1 MKTINQILWTFLFVL
16 SGLVISGCEKDG
28 KDGFV
33 EETPKFNDE
42 GLPLNIPDDVIVYK
56 TIDNKPISLRD
67 ENLFGEVKLL
77 SNEYLE
83 DKGYCRIEFDGK
95 VTTIGEQA
103 FFAYEN
109 LISIVIPK
117 GVTSIG
123 RGAFMNSSLRSI
135 NVDARNVRYATI
147 DGILYD
153 KKFKTLISCPRYH
166 FMQDY
171 IVPLQVDSI
180 ADFCFCWCQGISS
193 VKITENVKG
202 IGAAAFDSC
211 ENLEKIEFYG
221 RVYSMGDC
229 TFWMCSK
236 LKEVALPEG
245 LTKIEDR
252 IFYMCASLEKVSVPS
267 TVNEIDI
274 SAFGITPKLKSV
286 TFYMKN
292 VPQLK
297 KEYNTF
303 VFIDKLYVP
312 AGSVQSYKNSEW
324 QKYFVSIEAIQE

>member
-16 SGLVISGCEKDG
+16 SGLVILGCDKDG

-123 RGAFMNSSLRSI
+123 RGAFLHSSLRSI

-171 IVPLQVDSI
+171 IVPLKVDSI
-180 ADFCFCWCQGISS
+180 ADVCFHRCQGISS

-202 IGAAAFDSC
+202 IGNGAFDSC
-211 ENLEKIEFYG
+211 ENLEEVVFYG
-221 RVYSMGDC
+221 RVNYIGVGA
-229 TFWMCSK
+229 FWGCNS
-236 LKEVALPEG
+236 LKEIALPEG
-245 LTKIEDR
+245 LTKMEHIL
-252 IFYMCASLEKVSVPS
+252 FSGCTSLEKISVPS

-274 SAFGITPKLKSV
+274 SAFEHITDLKAV

-297 KEYNTF
+297 KEYNTS
-303 VFIDKLYVP
+303 VFIGKLYVP
-312 AGSVQSYKNSEW
+312 AGSVQAYKNSEW
-324 QKYFVSIEAIQE
+324 QKYCGSIETIQE

>member
-1 MKTINQILWTFLFVL
+1 MKTINQILWIFLFVL
-16 SGLVISGCEKDG
+16 LGLVILGCEKDG

-117 GVTSIG
+117 GVTSIA
-123 RGAFMNSSLRSI
+123 RDAFLHSSLRSI

-171 IVPLQVDSI
+171 IVPLKVDSI
-180 ADFCFCWCQGISS
+180 ADLCFCRCQGISS

-202 IGAAAFDSC
+202 IGNGAFDSC
-211 ENLEKIEFYG
+211 ENLEEVVFYG
-221 RVYSMGDC
+221 RVNYIGVGA
-229 TFWMCSK
+229 FWGCNS
-236 LKEVALPEG
+236 LKEIALPEG
-245 LTKIEDR
+245 LTKMEYIL
-252 IFYMCASLEKVSVPS
+252 FSGCTSLEKISVPS

-274 SAFGITPKLKSV
+274 SAFEHITDLKAV

-297 KEYNTF
+297 KEYNTS
-303 VFIDKLYVP
+303 VFIGKLYVP
-312 AGSVQSYKNSEW
+312 AGSVQAYKNSEW
-324 QKYFVSIEAIQE
+324 QKYCGSIETIQE